1 MKMKSLMLDA
11 GTVILWK
18 DYGIFTKL
26 WSKIRGKEMPYNR
39 FTVITQKTELLTL
52 GKINNIELYEPIRKY
67 NKQESG
73 KLTVITSGSVCY
85 KDWKETVDTINIIR
99 PHTLIATDTI
109 DKCRY
114 YKKVDWNEKLDEYI
128 Y

>member
-1 MKMKSLMLDA
+1 MKSLMLDA

-18 DYGIFTKL
+18 EYGTFTKL
-26 WSKIRGKEMPYNR
+26 WSKIRGKKLPYNR

-52 GKINNIELYEPIRKY
+52 GNILDLMEVYEPIRKY

-73 KLTVITSGSVCY
+73 KLTVITSGSIYY

-99 PHTLIATDTI
+99 PNTLFATDTI